1 MVSDVEKCDGR
12 AVLARGGGLHPLR
25 IVISDRYLVSFK
37 RSNTP

>member
-1 MVSDVEKCDGR
+1 MASDVENYDGR
-12 AVLARGGGLHPLR
+12 AVLARGRLHPLR